1 MFEESPLT
9 TEEIKTC
16 CADLRL
22 LNKSDFK
29 MLLKW
34 RLEVLKQNKEVV
46 KAMKKEEGQEEEEEE
61 KKEEKEEETSTEQQL
76 QEVREKIAV
85 STSARR
91 VRRRWI
97 SVARSGR
104 SARSW
109 RRSAS
114 AVCWD
119 WTSRLSRASASRCS
133 VWRAWD

>member
-1 MFEESPLT
+1 MFEASPLT

-46 KAMKKEEGQEEEEEE
+46 KAMKKEEGQEEEEEKKEE
-61 KKEEKEEETSTEQQL
+61 KKEEETTSTEQQL

-85 STSARR
+85 GADEARE
-91 VRRRWI
+91 
-97 SVARSGR
+97 A
-104 SARSW
+104 
-109 RRSAS
+109 
-114 AVCWD
+114 
-119 WTSRLSRASASRCS
+119 
-133 VWRAWD
+133 

>member
-1 MFEESPLT
+1 MFEASPLT
-9 TEEIKTC
+9 TEEIKMC

-61 KKEEKEEETSTEQQL
+61 KKEEKKEEETSTEQQL

-85 STSARR
+85 GADEARE
-91 VRRRWI
+91 
-97 SVARSGR
+97 A
-104 SARSW
+104 
-109 RRSAS
+109 
-114 AVCWD
+114 
-119 WTSRLSRASASRCS
+119 
-133 VWRAWD
+133 

>member
-1 MFEESPLT
+1 MFEASPLT

-34 RLEVLKQNKEVV
+34 RLEMLKENKEVV

-61 KKEEKEEETSTEQQL
+61 KKEEKKEEETSTEQQL

-85 STSARR
+85 GKDEARE
-91 VRRRWI
+91 
-97 SVARSGR
+97 A
-104 SARSW
+104 
-109 RRSAS
+109 
-114 AVCWD
+114 
-119 WTSRLSRASASRCS
+119 
-133 VWRAWD
+133 

>member
-1 MFEESPLT
+1 MFEASPLT

-34 RLEVLKQNKEVV
+34 RLEMLKQNKEVV

-61 KKEEKEEETSTEQQL
+61 KKEEKKEEETSTEQQL

-85 STSARR
+85 GKDEARE
-91 VRRRWI
+91 
-97 SVARSGR
+97 A
-104 SARSW
+104 
-109 RRSAS
+109 
-114 AVCWD
+114 
-119 WTSRLSRASASRCS
+119 
-133 VWRAWD
+133 

>member
-1 MFEESPLT
+1 MFEASPLT

-61 KKEEKEEETSTEQQL
+61 KKEEKKAEETSTEQQL

-85 STSARR
+85 GKDEARE
-91 VRRRWI
+91 
-97 SVARSGR
+97 A
-104 SARSW
+104 
-109 RRSAS
+109 
-114 AVCWD
+114 
-119 WTSRLSRASASRCS
+119 
-133 VWRAWD
+133 

>member
-1 MFEESPLT
+1 MFEASPLT

-34 RLEVLKQNKEVV
+34 RLEMLKQNKEVV

-61 KKEEKEEETSTEQQL
+61 KKEEKKEEETSTEQQL

-85 STSARR
+85 GADEARE
-91 VRRRWI
+91 
-97 SVARSGR
+97 A
-104 SARSW
+104 
-109 RRSAS
+109 
-114 AVCWD
+114 
-119 WTSRLSRASASRCS
+119 
-133 VWRAWD
+133 

>member
-1 MFEESPLT
+1 MFEASPLT

-46 KAMKKEEGQEEEEEE
+46 KAMKKEEGQEEEEE
-61 KKEEKEEETSTEQQL
+61 KKEEKKEEETSTEQQL

-85 STSARR
+85 GKDEARE
-91 VRRRWI
+91 
-97 SVARSGR
+97 A
-104 SARSW
+104 
-109 RRSAS
+109 
-114 AVCWD
+114 
-119 WTSRLSRASASRCS
+119 
-133 VWRAWD
+133 

>member
-1 MFEESPLT
+1 MFEASPLT

-34 RLEVLKQNKEVV
+34 RLEMLKQNKEVV

-61 KKEEKEEETSTEQQL
+61 EKKEEEKEETSTEQQL

-85 STSARR
+85 GADDARE
-91 VRRRWI
+91 
-97 SVARSGR
+97 A
-104 SARSW
+104 
-109 RRSAS
+109 
-114 AVCWD
+114 
-119 WTSRLSRASASRCS
+119 
-133 VWRAWD
+133 

>member
-1 MFEESPLT
+1 MFEASPLT

-46 KAMKKEEGQEEEEEE
+46 KAMKKEEGQEEEEE
-61 KKEEKEEETSTEQQL
+61 KKEEKKEEETSTEQQL

-85 STSARR
+85 GADEARE
-91 VRRRWI
+91 
-97 SVARSGR
+97 A
-104 SARSW
+104 
-109 RRSAS
+109 
-114 AVCWD
+114 
-119 WTSRLSRASASRCS
+119 
-133 VWRAWD
+133 